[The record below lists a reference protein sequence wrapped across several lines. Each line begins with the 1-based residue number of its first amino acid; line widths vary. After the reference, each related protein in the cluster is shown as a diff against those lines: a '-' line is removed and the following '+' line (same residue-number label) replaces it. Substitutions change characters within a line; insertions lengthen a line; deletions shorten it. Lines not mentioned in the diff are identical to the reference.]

1 MSGAA
6 HDDGHGHDHAHDH
19 AHAHGVHA
27 NNQFRVL
34 LTFWL
39 IAIFMVVEAVGGWW
53 AGSLTLLADAG
64 HMLTD
69 SGALALAWFASRAMQ
84 RPSDDDRSYGHDRF
98 SVLAALINGLSLLAI
113 VAWIGGEAIQ
123 RLIAPEAVKAVPM
136 LVIAVVGF
144 LVNSAAFFM
153 LHGADR
159 EDMNIHAAV
168 LHVLGDILASLAAIV
183 AATIII
189 LKPSWT
195 VADPIL
201 SVVAG
206 ALILRNAVALVR
218 RSWHVLMEAT
228 PEGVDVTEIAS
239 ALEMLEGVADI
250 HHLHAWALVPGK
262 TLITL
267 HAQVTTGHAPDAVLA
282 RIKQTLAERFHIA
295 HSTIQ
300 MEGACAD
307 DEDHRDHSTVTK
319 PRNHVHDHGHSHRQ
333 KLAATR

>member
-1 MSGAA
+1 MSGT
-6 HDDGHGHDHAHDH
+6 DRDLGHHHAHDH
-19 AHAHGVHA
+19 GSPAA
-27 NNQFRVL
+27 NQFRVL

-53 AGSLTLLADAG
+53 AGSLTLMADAG

-69 SGALALAWFASRAMQ
+69 SGALALAWFASRAMR
-84 RPSDDDRSYGHDRF
+84 RPSDSDRSYGHDRF

-113 VAWIGGEAIQ
+113 VAWIGVEAIQ
-123 RLIAPEAVKAVPM
+123 RLIAPEEVKAIPM

-159 EDMNIHAAV
+159 DDMNIHAAL
-168 LHVLGDILASLAAIV
+168 LHVLGDILASAAAIA

-189 LKPSWT
+189 LKPQWT
-195 VADPIL
+195 AADPVL

-206 ALILRNAVALVR
+206 ALILRNAVSLVR

-228 PEGVDVTEIAS
+228 PEGVNVAEIAS
-239 ALEMLEGVADI
+239 ALETLEGVADI

-267 HAQVTTGHAPDAVLA
+267 HAQVAIGYEPDTVLA
-282 RIKQTLAERFHIA
+282 RIKWALAERFHID

-307 DEDHRDHSTVTK
+307 DEDHRDHSV
-319 PRNHVHDHGHSHRQ
+319 RAHAHSHGHGHSHRQ

>member
-1 MSGAA
+1 MTAA
-6 HDDGHGHDHAHDH
+6 GHDHGHDHSNPAS
-19 AHAHGVHA
+19 
-27 NNQFRVL
+27 NQRRVM

-39 IAIFMVVEAVGGWW
+39 IAVFMVVEAAGGWW
-53 AGSLTLLADAG
+53 TGSLTLMADAG

-69 SGALALAWFASRAMQ
+69 SCALALAWFAARAMQ
-84 RPSDDDRSYGHDRF
+84 RPSDADRSYGHDRF

-113 VAWIGGEAIQ
+113 AGWIAVEAVQ
-123 RLIAPEAVKAVPM
+123 RLISPGDVKAIPM
-136 LVIAVVGF
+136 LLIAAAGF
-144 LVNSAAFFM
+144 IVNSAAFFM

-159 EDMNIHAAV
+159 DDMNIRAAV
-168 LHVLGDILASLAAIV
+168 LHVLGDMLASLAAIV
-183 AATIII
+183 AATVIIV
-189 LKPSWT
+189 KPAWT
-195 VADPIL
+195 IADPIL

-206 ALILRNAVALVR
+206 ALILRNAVGLVR

-228 PEGVDVTEIAS
+228 PEGVNVAEIAS
-239 ALEMLEGVADI
+239 ALEALEGVADI

-267 HAQVTTGHAPDAVLA
+267 HAQVSIGHAPDTVLA
-282 RIKQTLAERFHIA
+282 RIKRALAERFHID

-307 DEDHRDHSTVTK
+307 DEDHRDQSARKHG
-319 PRNHVHDHGHSHRQ
+319 HGHSHRQ